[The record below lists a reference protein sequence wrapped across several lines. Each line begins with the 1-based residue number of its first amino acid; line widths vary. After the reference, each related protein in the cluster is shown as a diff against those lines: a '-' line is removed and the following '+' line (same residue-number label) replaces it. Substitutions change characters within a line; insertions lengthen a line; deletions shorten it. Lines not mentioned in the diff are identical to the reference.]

1 VTTNDF
7 TAAVKERFSTRKL
20 GAIGVLL
27 AAYTGMAY
35 AQHAAQGGGESLSY
49 AAGIALG
56 ILFLEGPFF
65 GLAILVAACIA
76 GVLAGW
82 PAATLAVLPFAFAL
96 EASVGAALLRTLR
109 VDPLFRTKRDALWLF
124 AVAALVSLIV
134 PTARLLLGAAGFM
147 APSALGWFGIYA
159 TRLASLVIV
168 APFVLRWLGKP
179 RFSRTLGEVAETV
192 AAFAFLFC
200 ALALFYGLRTPALPL
215 MFLVLLPL
223 AWIALIMRPRFVTL
237 ASLVLA
243 SAVLAGRA
251 YGAAPLGMSGTDAE
265 LGLAVFAAL
274 FLLISSLEEEQRI
287 NANLAHS
294 QVATMENAVARISSE
309 SSAKNDFIAMLAHEL
324 RNPLAPIASSIDLL
338 RLKGRDDAEEREM
351 LAMMDDRMQTVRRLL
366 DDLLDISRM
375 NEGKVAIEKK
385 PVELGT
391 VLRRAAVSTAHYYK
405 EGHQALSTHFPSER
419 LYVEGDAVRLEQVF
433 SNLLANASK
442 YSNSG
447 GAVRLR
453 LRSDGPEA
461 EVTVSDSGVGI
472 APESIDAIFVP
483 FHQTGHVSRTKK
495 GLGIGLALV
504 RNFVLAHGGTIEAKS
519 AGIGKGS
526 TFTVRLPLAEPP
538 AAAPAGAA
546 APLPATHGAAGLRVL
561 IVDDNDAAAGGLGKL
576 LAMRGAQPEFAYNGA
591 EGIEKAARHKPHVIL
606 LDIGLPDQDGYNV
619 AKVLREEGFSGRL
632 IALTGYSTDEAKRR
646 VAASGFDDY
655 LVKPAGLV
663 ELRKAIPE
671 LG

>member
-1 VTTNDF
+1 MTTDDL
-7 TAAVKERFSTRKL
+7 AEAVAGRFSARKL
-20 GAIGVLL
+20 GAVGVLL
-27 AAYTGMAY
+27 AAYAGMAY

-49 AAGIALG
+49 AAGAALG
-56 ILFLEGPFF
+56 ILFFEGPFF
-65 GLAILVAACIA
+65 GLAILAAALIA

-82 PAATLAVLPFAFAL
+82 PAAALAVLPLAFAL

-134 PTARLLLGAAGFM
+134 PTARVLLGAAGLM

-159 TRLASLVIV
+159 TRLASLIIV
-168 APFVLRWLGKP
+168 APFALRWLGKP
-179 RFSRTLGEVAETV
+179 RFSRTLGEVAEII

-237 ASLVLA
+237 ASLALA

-251 YGAAPLGMSGTDAE
+251 HGASPLGMSAIDAE

-274 FLLISSLEEEQRI
+274 FLIISSLEEEQRI
-287 NANLAHS
+287 NANLARS

-324 RNPLAPIASSIDLL
+324 RNPLAPIASSIDLM
-338 RLKGRDDAEEREM
+338 RLKDRDDAEEREM

-385 PVELGT
+385 PVELGA

-405 EGHQALSTHFPSER
+405 EGHQTLATSFPAER
-419 LYVEGDAVRLEQVF
+419 LHVLGDAVRLEQVF

-447 GAVRLR
+447 GVVRLR
-453 LRSDGPEA
+453 LSRDGAEA
-461 EVTVSDSGVGI
+461 EIAVSDEGVGI
-472 APESIDAIFVP
+472 APGSLDAIFVP
-483 FHQTGHVSRTKK
+483 FHQAGHVSRTKK

-504 RNFVLAHGGTIEAKS
+504 RNFILAHEGTIEVAS
-519 AGIGKGS
+519 PGIGKGS
-526 TFTVRLPLAEPP
+526 TFTVRLPLSEAPRAGAAPEAIPP
-538 AAAPAGAA
+538 AAHA
-546 APLPATHGAAGLRVL
+546 AAGLRIL

-576 LAMRGAQPEFAYNGA
+576 LSLRGARPEFAYNGA
-591 EGIEKAARHKPHVIL
+591 EGIEKASRHRPQVVL

-619 AKVLREEGFSGRL
+619 AKVLREEGFAGRI
-632 IALTGYSTDEAKRR
+632 IALTGYSTDEARR
-646 VAASGFDDY
+646 KVAASGFDDY
-655 LVKPAGLV
+655 LVKPISLAD
-663 ELRKAIPE
+663 LRKAVPE